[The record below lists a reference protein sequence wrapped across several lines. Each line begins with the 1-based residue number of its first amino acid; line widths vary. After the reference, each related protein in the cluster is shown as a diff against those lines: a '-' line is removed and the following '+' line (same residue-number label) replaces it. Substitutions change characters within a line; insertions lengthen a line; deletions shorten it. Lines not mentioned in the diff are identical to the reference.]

1 MWIGLIENPCWDSRF
16 WMLGVANGPLQWR
29 HNGPLPI
36 SPPGKFCPSPSSRCS
51 TPDDMCRAVYFLA
64 RPVSGMRTYSRYADN
79 NFAKMRSR
87 GHVPVGR
94 LRLVEGEYLIDY
106 RLNAARRYRTA
117 HRLKHLHGTD

>member
-1 MWIGLIENPCWDSRF
+1 MAPQRTA
-16 WMLGVANGPLQWR
+16 ANQPAGQVLPLLASAHR
-29 HNGPLPI
+29 MICG
-36 SPPGKFCPSPSSRCS
+36 
-51 TPDDMCRAVYFLA
+51 AVYFLA

-94 LRLVEGEYLIDY
+94 LRLVEGKYLIDY